1 MTPEQIFREMQEAD
15 KIREGMLARAAE
27 KTQEAVDK
35 LRESPMAEWYGKAQ
49 EMLTGPVGDMR
60 RRVVEEPWFG
70 QPVADILY
78 ERQQDNFGRDKDQN
92 DPDPG
97 KPEPEMV
104 GEAMQELKERENVWE
119 RLWGAQKDAGQ
130 DRGRDEGMEP

>member
-49 EMLTGPVGDMR
+49 EMLRGPIEDIR

-70 QPVADILY
+70 KPVADILY
-78 ERQQDNFGRDKDQN
+78 ERQQGNLGRQTNKVEE
-92 DPDPG
+92 DPG
-97 KPEPEMV
+97 KKEPEQNA
-104 GEAMQELKERENVWE
+104 EAEKAQTEKENLWE
-119 RLWGAQKDAGQ
+119 RLWGSQKDAGQ
-130 DRGRDEGMEP
+130 ERGRDEGMEP